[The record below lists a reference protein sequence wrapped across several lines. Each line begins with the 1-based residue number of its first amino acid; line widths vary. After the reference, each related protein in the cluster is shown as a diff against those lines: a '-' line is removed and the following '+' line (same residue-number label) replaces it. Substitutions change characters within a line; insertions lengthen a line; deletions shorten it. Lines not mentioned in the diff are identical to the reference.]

1 MKVIRSLLSA
11 AREDEKTAEG
21 REQGAM
27 MAHHA
32 ILDARP
38 GASNRRGPRSGQH
51 PTLDRV
57 QIVGI
62 VAA

>member
-27 MAHHA
+27 MAHDA

-38 GASNRRGPRSGQH
+38 GASNRRGPRSGQ
-51 PTLDRV
+51 PPILDRV
-57 QIVGI
+57 RMLAIVS
-62 VAA
+62 A